1 MRWLQIKPN
10 TYHSMLAFP
19 SANSRFADRRC
30 SNMTLGASTPK
41 LSSIVTAKVANK
53 FFVYKYCN
61 SFVVVLV
68 FVFMKKNGVR
78 SNLAAFVPNR
88 TKCFL
93 VIGFSNYGL
102 RIYSIFWPPV
112 QLFRLIQKLVIPG
125 LEGVFCN
132 LGGDKRYSN
141 CQYGDEYFHCF
152 SPCYGFRKFSIDS
165 RKQSPIHLRAPNQ
178 QSEAA

>member
-1 MRWLQIKPN
+1 MDDLQIKPDTN
-10 TYHSMLAFP
+10 HSLLAFL
-19 SANSRFADRRC
+19 SANSRFANRRG
-30 SNMTLGASTPK
+30 SHMIPGASTPK
-41 LSSIVTAKVANK
+41 FSCIVTAKVPNEV
-53 FFVYKYCN
+53 FVYKYCN

-112 QLFRLIQKLVIPG
+112 QLFRLIQKFVIPRFKA
-125 LEGVFCN
+125 VFSYFN
-132 LGGDKRYSN
+132 RYQRYN
-141 CQYGDEYFHCF
+141 NYQDGNEYFHFVSLQVVLQASVCHF
-152 SPCYGFRKFSIDS
+152 NPA
-165 RKQSPIHLRAPNQ
+165 PAWHLHAPP
-178 QSEAA
+178 

>member
-1 MRWLQIKPN
+1 MDDLQIKPDTN
-10 TYHSMLAFP
+10 HSLLAFL
-19 SANSRFADRRC
+19 SANSRFANRRG
-30 SNMTLGASTPK
+30 SHMIPGASTPK
-41 LSSIVTAKVANK
+41 FSCIVTAKVPNEV
-53 FFVYKYCN
+53 FVYKYCN

-78 SNLAAFVPNR
+78 SSLAAFVPNR

-93 VIGFSNYGL
+93 VMGFPNNRL
-102 RIYSIFWPPV
+102 RIYPIFWPPM

-125 LEGVFCN
+125 LEAVFCN

-141 CQYGDEYFHCF
+141 CQYGDEYFHCL
-152 SPCYGFRKFSIDS
+152 SPFYGFTKFSIDI
-165 RKQSPIHLRAPNQ
+165 RKQSPRHLRGPNQ